1 MVGIF
6 ISLLILLIAL
16 YGYFISIKASKLEKQ
31 IRKNKIDYECFK
43 CKEKFSVNETKCPKC
58 AFITLYGNRK
68 KKIWLIIPIFLC
80 WFFILSKFIDS
91 F

>member
-58 AFITLYGNRK
+58 SFITLYGNRK
-68 KKIWLIIPIFLC
+68 KKNLAHNPDFSLLV
-80 WFFILSKFIDS
+80 FYFVKVY
-91 F
+91 